1 MGVMNTPDRTM
12 NKLEIRIKKLSD
24 QQIIACLVTLPNDL
38 MEMSREQNLVRLK
51 LLSEYENR
59 NGLEKVDLL
68 MDKLEELPPRSVI
81 WELEVIA

>member
-59 NGLEKVDLL
+59 NGVEKVDLL
-68 MDKLEELPPRSVI
+68 MDKLE
-81 WELEVIA
+81 VIA

>member
-1 MGVMNTPDRTM
+1 M

-59 NGLEKVDLL
+59 NGVDKVDLL
-68 MDKLEELPPRSVI
+68 MDKLEG
-81 WELEVIA
+81 IA

>member
-59 NGLEKVDLL
+59 NGVEKVDLL
-68 MDKLEELPPRSVI
+68 MDKLEKLPPHSSN
-81 WELEVIA
+81 WQFEVVE

>member
-1 MGVMNTPDRTM
+1 M

-38 MEMSREQNLVRLK
+38 TEMSREQNLVRLK

-68 MDKLEELPPRSVI
+68 MDKLEELPPRSAT
-81 WELEVIA
+81 WELEVVA

>member
-1 MGVMNTPDRTM
+1 MPLFAALVNDRTM
-12 NKLEIRIKKLSD
+12 KKLEIRIKKLSD

-68 MDKLEELPPRSVI
+68 MDR
-81 WELEVIA
+81 LEVIA

>member
-38 MEMSREQNLVRLK
+38 MEMSREENLVRLK

-59 NGLEKVDLL
+59 NGVEKVDLL
-68 MDKLEELPPRSVI
+68 MDKLE
-81 WELEVIA
+81 VIA

>member
-59 NGLEKVDLL
+59 NGVEKVDLL
-68 MDKLEELPPRSVI
+68 MDR
-81 WELEVIA
+81 LEVIA

>member
-1 MGVMNTPDRTM
+1 MK
-12 NKLEIRIKKLSD
+12 KLEIRIKKLSD

-68 MDKLEELPPRSVI
+68 MDKLEELPPRSVT
-81 WELEVIA
+81 WELEVGA